1 MRAPL
6 DNGVLLKVELPLV
19 ISLTIQAELLHKA
32 VISVLEDITVQ
43 LKLLLCQSYA
53 HEALIV
59 YLDHN
64 SQLNVQPVFIVTLVL
79 HTLCHVLLVS
89 SVLAALI
96 HTTNV
101 HLVPT
106 VQ

>member
-1 MRAPL
+1 M
-6 DNGVLLKVELPLV
+6 
-19 ISLTIQAELLHKA
+19 
-32 VISVLEDITVQ
+32 
-43 LKLLLCQSYA
+43 
-53 HEALIV
+53 
-59 YLDHN
+59 
-64 SQLNVQPVFIVTLVL
+64 LVL

-106 VQ
+106 VQKELPDLYLVQTAIMVQETITTLI